1 MNNSSKECFVQKLI
15 DSGVDNTTAI
25 SIYERTYGE
34 QNLHNLWGH
43 NLSLDFGDDIAVSIP
58 PKSIPS
64 HSSKCSKKLSNLI
77 DCLHEINTS
86 NSHITFMNTA
96 LMQCSL
102 PRRDVK
108 TPFFQRETGLQT
120 VRLMGQP
127 DIGLPYGKWARLL
140 IIYVT
145 TQIKQTKSKEIYIG
159 DSMREFTALVMGDEK
174 AAGLNYTN
182 RLAMAEQAKR
192 LFTTTFTVFKNEDNI
207 QENRKEFVF
216 ENIQIAQKGYIYFS
230 QNGDWESKITITE
243 EFFHNCLKH
252 SAPVDMRIV
261 SELQSPFAI
270 DIYCW
275 LSYRLNSVTSPI
287 RISWSQL
294 QGQFCDATAM
304 KNPYSTT
311 AMFSQNCEVDLRASL
326 RYFKREFIKNFELIN
341 SIFLGKIVHEISK
354 DYLEIRKSGRLSF

>member
-1 MNNSSKECFVQKLI
+1 MNNTSKERFVQRLI
-15 DSGVDNTTAI
+15 DSGVGSSIAYA
-25 SIYERTYGE
+25 IYEKTYGE
-34 QNLHNLWGH
+34 QNNHNIWDR
-43 NLSLDFGDDIAVSIP
+43 NLSLDFGEGPVVSIP
-58 PKSIPS
+58 PISTQPNTKN
-64 HSSKCSKKLSNLI
+64 CSNKFNKLI
-77 DCLHEINTS
+77 DCLHTENPSNCHIN
-86 NSHITFMNTA
+86 FMNTA

-108 TPFFQRETGLQT
+108 TPFFQRETGVQT

-145 TQIKQTKSKEIYIG
+145 TQIKQTKTKEIFIG
-159 DSMREFTALVMGDEK
+159 DSVREFSALVMGVEK
-174 AAGLNYTN
+174 AAGLTYTN

-192 LFTTTFTVFKNEDNI
+192 LFTTTFTVFKNV
-207 QENRKEFVF
+207 ENVEEKRKEFIF
-216 ENIQIAQKGYIYFS
+216 ENIQIAQKGYIHFS
-230 QNGDWESKITITE
+230 QNGNWESKITITD
-243 EFFHNCLKH
+243 EFFQNCLKH
-252 SAPVDMRIV
+252 SAPMDMRIV

-275 LSYRLNSVTSPI
+275 LSYRLNSVTTPI

-304 KNPYSTT
+304 QNPYSST

-326 RYFKREFIKNFELIN
+326 RYFKREFIKNLELIN